1 MIVRT
6 CQFFAA
12 FDNVAPSVKI
22 TRLSVSAG
30 GRDSTVKVR
39 LSFVARDDVPENAV
53 RFSLRIRA
61 GSKTLATRRGSTT
74 RAIRS
79 FAVTGK
85 PPKAARNLTLALTL
99 VDPLA
104 NTHSVRRTKRL
115 PR

>member
-12 FDNVAPSVKI
+12 FDDVAPSVKI
-22 TRLSVSAG
+22 TRLSVSA